1 MEDNSIKIYC
11 IKIKTMVAA
20 KEYPN
25 RKEKNIGVVK
35 ENLLYSGKFLWL

>member
-1 MEDNSIKIYC
+1 
-11 IKIKTMVAA
+11 MVAA

-35 ENLLYSGKFLWL
+35 ENLLTRENSYGYRYD